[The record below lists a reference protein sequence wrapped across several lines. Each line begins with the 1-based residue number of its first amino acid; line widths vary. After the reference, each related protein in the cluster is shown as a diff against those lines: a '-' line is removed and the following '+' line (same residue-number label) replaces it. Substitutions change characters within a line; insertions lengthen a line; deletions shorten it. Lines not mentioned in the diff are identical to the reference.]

1 MRGPENAASPACE
14 FVRNPEA
21 SPALSPA
28 RGPESRSL
36 RSLGTRYGLCGVMGT
51 LPVFQGPHRA
61 RQEREELTADSLQLT
76 AQENESETMN
86 DER

>member
-1 MRGPENAASPACE
+1 MRGPGNAASPACE

-51 LPVFQGPHRA
+51 LPVFQGPHL
-61 RQEREELTADSLQLT
+61 RQDSRRQ
-76 AQENESETMN
+76 
-86 DER
+86 R